1 MPQQFFSKYNVF
13 IRDGSEFILFNTLT
27 GYAIKVSSEEKE
39 KITSGIIPEDIK
51 EVFYEGFITD
61 DINAEFDKLTL
72 KKNILEPTMVLTYNC
87 NFDCSYCFQKDFRNK
102 SRVNDN
108 IINGFVNYINK
119 NSNGRKVRVTFFGG
133 EPLLE
138 ANTIKKVSSML
149 GNLNYEFSIVTNGS
163 MLTKNMADDLYGYGL
178 RYAQITLDGP
188 REVHDSRRYFVN
200 RRGSFDIILK
210 NLLYVQ
216 DLLNVVLRI
225 NIDYSNID
233 DFDELLYELK
243 NMGIENIRIDPHL
256 VHENLFRNEAW
267 DENISR
273 QDEFDAVQR
282 IWHKIK
288 LHGFRVPQDI
298 FRLGVCVAHVDE
310 DIIVDPAG
318 YIYPCWAFTG
328 NTKFAKGLL
337 KSDGSVEII
346 NRALLAKNASLAW
359 KNDECKNCSYL
370 PLCFGGCRFFSV
382 LDGKSFSSKE
392 CRKETYKKAVDFIKD
407 FI

>member
-1 MPQQFFSKYNVF
+1 M
-13 IRDGSEFILFNTLT
+13 
-27 GYAIKVSSEEKE
+27 
-39 KITSGIIPEDIK
+39 
-51 EVFYEGFITD
+51 
-61 DINAEFDKLTL
+61 
-72 KKNILEPTMVLTYNC
+72 
-87 NFDCSYCFQKDFRNK
+87 
-102 SRVNDN
+102 
-108 IINGFVNYINK
+108 
-119 NSNGRKVRVTFFGG
+119 
-133 EPLLE
+133 LE

-282 IWHKIK
+282 IWHKINCMVS
-288 LHGFRVPQDI
+288 GFHR
-298 FRLGVCVAHVDE
+298 
-310 DIIVDPAG
+310 
-318 YIYPCWAFTG
+318 IYS
-328 NTKFAKGLL
+328 GL
-337 KSDGSVEII
+337 V
-346 NRALLAKNASLAW
+346 
-359 KNDECKNCSYL
+359 Y
-370 PLCFGGCRFFSV
+370 V
-382 LDGKSFSSKE
+382 L
-392 CRKETYKKAVDFIKD
+392 RMLMRT
-407 FI
+407 